1 VLRDVESLCLHLFQP
16 TQLKKVASSNYLE
29 KNIGTINLFLSYK
42 GLNPICVLSP
52 STMFLN

>member
-1 VLRDVESLCLHLFQP
+1 MLRDVESLCLHLFQP